1 MCLFNNWQGLGTGN
15 SSANNNFIDWGC
27 TGACTSHGH
36 ISAMKPRGARGFMS
50 PNCTTASRAW
60 KSRNEPF
67 KIIKERREL
76 LFLFLFLLF
85 PSLHWLCSQH
95 WAGTGMHRESQNSNS
110 CINPSC
116 TCPFLPK
123 LSVLSDRRGTGKP
136 SLLGQSSQLER
147 LAFPGRE
154 GKAGKSQPPTPLAPQ

>member
-36 ISAMKPRGARGFMS
+36 ISAVKPHGARGFMS
-50 PNCTTASRAW
+50 PNCTTISW

-76 LFLFLFLLF
+76 SFLFIFLFLF
-85 PSLHWLCSQH
+85 PSLHWPCSQH
-95 WAGTGMHRESQNSNS
+95 PALGSRHRDAQSIPKFQLLHKP
-110 CINPSC
+110 IVHLPLPFQTPSAQGHKC
-116 TCPFLPK
+116 
-123 LSVLSDRRGTGKP
+123 SVWMPDRHMETIP
-136 SLLGQSSQLER
+136 
-147 LAFPGRE
+147 A
-154 GKAGKSQPPTPLAPQ
+154 